1 MLTEFMG
8 FQLPDFKCAPQ
19 GKNTARWLNSMQVR
33 EIFTR
38 ITNIALSRFKWINLP
53 KSCNPQVLEM
63 TLYFYGWALFFY
75 DEDLGGFLHTPCTLP
90 GPFNVYWQS
99 INRHAYAF
107 DYHKDYTIDNS
118 VLIKNNHT
126 MTPDYLPVWN
136 YAPKIA
142 DGIRAIDVHTQTLKR
157 PYLVKAPLKERDS
170 IVKTLDKITDNEVA
184 VIGEKGGGLD
194 KIEVLTLP
202 QTSNLSE
209 MWANI
214 KNYYNQ
220 VFNAL
225 GVKNNYTEKRERMIT
240 SEVEGEGN
248 AIRHSLESALNQRE
262 FACELINDM
271 YGLDVHVEA
280 NELEDFMEE
289 MLRIDAARVTGNIG
303 EESGDQLEGGDGDV
317 SGD

>member
-1 MLTEFMG
+1 MIQGFLGWKLPEFTAAS
-8 FQLPDFKCAPQ
+8 L
-19 GKNTARWLNSMQVR
+19 GKRSAQYLNSQQVK
-33 EIFTR
+33 EIFNR
-38 ITNIALSRFKWINLP
+38 LTNIALSRFKWINLP
-53 KSCNPQVLEM
+53 DSCNAQVLEM

-75 DEDLGGFLHTPCTLP
+75 DEDIGQFLHTPCNLT
-90 GPFNVYWQS
+90 GPFNIYWQS
-99 INRHAYAF
+99 VNRHAYGF
-107 DYHKDYTIDNS
+107 EYHKDYTIDNS
-118 VLIKNNHT
+118 VLIKNDHT
-126 MTPDYLPVWN
+126 FTPDYLTCWT

-157 PYLVKAPLKERDS
+157 PFIVKAPQKELQSVRN
-170 IVKTLDKITDNEVA
+170 TLTDIADNEIA
-184 VIGEKGGGLD
+184 VIGERGGSVD
-194 KIEVLTLP
+194 KIEVLQLP

-248 AIRHSLESALNQRE
+248 AIRHSLEAALDERKQ
-262 FACELINDM
+262 ACANINEM
-271 YGLDVHVEA
+271 FGLNVDVEA

-289 MLRIDAARVTGNIG
+289 MLRADAARVTGIIDG
-303 EESGDQLEGGDGDV
+303 MSEESPEEGV
-317 SGD
+317 EE